1 MGDQITGRE
10 IMTLSWNTSWTT
22 WLNTPHKAPVFLIVN
37 QLAVPNP
44 VDLFYAND
52 WVAQAFPLYSGT
64 PLAHLM
70 EQGPWLI
77 QPKADSLTSLGHLLD
92 RRALSDE
99 SWGWAYRSEVVWQK
113 QLHHWQRHQFATLRD
128 EQVVFRLMDTRIAR
142 VLIPAM
148 LPTDWTSLLNPITE
162 LMLNMPDPTVF
173 SRSADCPLSQ
183 IERPFVLEP
192 HLIAAWEQSDLAL
205 ESYANTLAYELWEE
219 RGELALKLDTPNGA
233 LTQRLASWLKY
244 RRQQGARLQVLTFHD
259 FLAESGIDAP
269 RS

>member
-1 MGDQITGRE
+1 
-10 IMTLSWNTSWTT
+10 MTTSWTT
-22 WLNTPHKAPVFLIVN
+22 WLSAPNKAPVFLIVN
-37 QLAVPNP
+37 QLAAPNP
-44 VDLFYAND
+44 VDIFYAND

-77 QPKADSLTSLGHLLD
+77 QPKAGSLAPLGRLLD
-92 RRALSDE
+92 RWAFSDE
-99 SWGWAYRSEVVWQK
+99 SWGWAYRSKTTWQA

-148 LPTDWTSLLNPITE
+148 QPTDWTSLLNPITE
-162 LMLNMPDPTVF
+162 LMLDMPMPAVF
-173 SRSADCPLSQ
+173 NRPADCPPSQ

-205 ESYANTLAYELWEE
+205 EGYAKTLTYELWEE
-219 RGELALKLDTPNGA
+219 QGELALKLDTPNGA
-233 LTQRLASWLKY
+233 LTPRLAGWLKQ
-244 RRQQGARLQVLTFHD
+244 RRQQGSRLQALTIHD
-259 FLAESGIDAP
+259 FLAESGINAS
-269 RS
+269 RLN